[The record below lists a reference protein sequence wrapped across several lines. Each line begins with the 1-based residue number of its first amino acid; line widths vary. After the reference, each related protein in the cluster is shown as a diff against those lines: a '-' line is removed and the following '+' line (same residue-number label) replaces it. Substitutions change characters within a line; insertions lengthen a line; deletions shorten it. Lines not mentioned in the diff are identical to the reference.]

1 MSLRIGVVMDPV
13 EEVDIRADTTFAW
26 MMAATARGHE
36 LVYIEPTG
44 LEARGDQAWYHGRS
58 IQVRA
63 LVGDHYTLGEREHA
77 PMSRLDLC
85 WMRKDPPFN
94 DEYLYSTYVLE
105 LADASGQCFV
115 LNRPRGLRDANEKA
129 YILHFPAHIPE
140 TLVTHNEGAIK
151 AFVTAHGGR
160 AVIKPLDGHGG
171 AEVFLLREDDLNL
184 NAIIETI
191 TRVGRRYVMVQEFLP
206 EAAEGDKRI
215 LVVDGEPYG
224 AILRV
229 PKSGELRGNIHVG
242 GRVMQS
248 EITPGERAIIA
259 DVAPRLQ
266 RDGLYFVGLDV
277 IGGRMTELNVT
288 SPTGI
293 VEMTALDGV
302 DYSDRWIAW
311 QEEELSR
318 RARVSA
324 GTPGG

>member
-1 MSLRIGVVMDPV
+1 MTLRIGVVMDPV
-13 EEVDIRADTTFAW
+13 EQVGIHGDTTFAW
-26 MMAATARGHE
+26 MLAAQARGHE
-36 LVYIEPTG
+36 LFYIQPTG
-44 LEARGDQAWYHGRS
+44 LEARGGEAWFRGRPVE
-58 IQVRA
+58 VRA
-63 LVGDHYTLGEREHA
+63 VEGDHYTLGAPVHA
-77 PMSRLDLC
+77 PLSMLDVC
-85 WMRKDPPFN
+85 WMRKDPPFD

-105 LADASGQCFV
+105 LADGTGQCWV
-115 LNRPRGLRDANEKA
+115 LNRPSGLRNANEKA
-129 YILHFPAHIPE
+129 YILHFPRHIPD
-140 TLVTHNEGAIK
+140 TLVTHDAEAIK
-151 AFVTAHGGR
+151 AFVDDHGGR

-171 AEVFLLREDDLNL
+171 SEVFLLSADDLNL

-191 TRVGRRYVMVQEFLP
+191 TRVGRRYVMVQQFLP
-206 EAAEGDKRI
+206 EAAQGDKRI

-242 GRVMQS
+242 GRVVKA

-259 DVAPRLQ
+259 DVAPRLR

-293 VEMTALDGV
+293 QEMTVLDGV

-311 QEEELSR
+311 QEAQL
-318 RARVSA
+318 SA
-324 GTPGG
+324 GTRGDSAPA